1 MIAPAAVKPLT
12 LEQVQTLRRL
22 SRDPMFRAGA
32 AELVGKIRI
41 IRDKAQG
48 FVDTR
53 RVELRELE
61 DSLDVANR
69 NLQEAEAIMGE
80 VQA

>member
-1 MIAPAAVKPLT
+1 MTATHKVKPLT
-12 LEQVQTLRRL
+12 LEEVQTLRRL
-22 SRDPMFRAGA
+22 SRDPMFRSGA

-53 RVELRELE
+53 RAELREFE
-61 DSLDVANR
+61 ASLDVANR
-69 NLQEAEAIMGE
+69 NVQEAEAIMGE